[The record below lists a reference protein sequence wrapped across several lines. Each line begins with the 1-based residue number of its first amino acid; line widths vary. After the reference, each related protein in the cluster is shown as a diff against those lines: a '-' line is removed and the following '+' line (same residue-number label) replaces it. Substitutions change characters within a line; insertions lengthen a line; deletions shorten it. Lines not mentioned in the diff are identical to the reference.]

1 MTTPLLAG
9 IDVSAWQPHIDWRKV
24 AEAGNAFAFVK
35 ATEGTRYVSPVFRT
49 QRDGAKGEGLLVG
62 AYGFGRWERDD
73 PEAQAEHFARTIGE
87 LGPGDLSP
95 VLDLEWCSTGKKDEY
110 GETIYH
116 RRPAI
121 EIARWAL
128 RFLHRLRELTGRIPV
143 IYTGPAFWAGYLPK
157 SGPEVEEL
165 ATYPLWTVDYSP
177 GSVLA
182 KVPKVPRSGWAYD
195 FWQWTGS
202 GKVDGVTDARG
213 RLVACDRNWFR
224 GSVDELRLF
233 AGGPA

>member
-24 AEAGNAFAFVK
+24 AEAGNVFVFIK
-35 ATEGTRYVSPVFRT
+35 ATEGARYVSPTFRT
-49 QRDGAKGEGLLVG
+49 QRLDALAQGLLIG
-62 AYGFGRWERDD
+62 AYHFARWERDD
-73 PEAQAEHFARTIGE
+73 PEAQAEHFARTIGP
-87 LGPGDLSP
+87 LSAGDLSP
-95 VLDLEWCSTGKKDEY
+95 VLDLEWCSTGEKDAL
-110 GETIYH
+110 GKTIYH

-128 RFLHRLRELTGRIPV
+128 RFLHRLRELTGRIPL
-143 IYTGPAFWAGYLPK
+143 IYTGPSFWASCLPK
-157 SGPEVEEL
+157 GGSEVEEL

-182 KVPKVPRSGWAYD
+182 KVPKVPRSGWTYD
-195 FWQWTGS
+195 FWQWTGN
-202 GKVDGVTDARG
+202 GRTPGVTDAKG
-213 RLVACDRNWFR
+213 RLVDCDRNYFR
-224 GSVDELRLF
+224 GSIDELRLF